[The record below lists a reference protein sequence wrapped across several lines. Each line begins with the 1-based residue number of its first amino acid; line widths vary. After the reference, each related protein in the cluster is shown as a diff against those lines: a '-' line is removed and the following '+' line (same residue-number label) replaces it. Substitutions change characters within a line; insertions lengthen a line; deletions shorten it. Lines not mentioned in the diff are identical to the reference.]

1 MKAKLNSNLIM
12 RVDDELKSRLNKI
25 QDETGCS
32 VSEIVRQCLSS
43 FVNYYD
49 KNKCVVL
56 PLEVVP
62 QKELKKLRDTVEKA
76 RQSYI
81 CGRLFACESFCQVFF
96 RSLFSVLICRTFLKH
111 LPTLEVNFVIHCSVV
126 GFIAGGLVSLYACRL
141 LYKPFCII

>member
-12 RVDDELKSRLNKI
+12 RVDDELKSRLSKI

-62 QKELKKLRDTVEKA
+62 QKELKKLRDTVKKA
-76 RQSYI
+76 
-81 CGRLFACESFCQVFF
+81 E
-96 RSLFSVLICRTFLKH
+96 
-111 LPTLEVNFVIHCSVV
+111 
-126 GFIAGGLVSLYACRL
+126 
-141 LYKPFCII
+141 